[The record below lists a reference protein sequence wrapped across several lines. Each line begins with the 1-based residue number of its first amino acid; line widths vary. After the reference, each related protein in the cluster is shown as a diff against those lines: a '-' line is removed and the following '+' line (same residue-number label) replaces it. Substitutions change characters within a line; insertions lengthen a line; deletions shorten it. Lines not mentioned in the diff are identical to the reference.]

1 MALLAP
7 SITSEVGLRLLLSP
21 IGSNVVTRAA
31 CCSVGIVLPVYST
44 YQALE
49 ADDETQQ
56 RKWLIY
62 WAAYG
67 SFSLAEVF
75 ADKLLSWVP
84 MYYHMKFAFLVWLQL
99 PSADGAAQLY
109 RKHLRPFLLKH
120 QARVDLLMNSAYK
133 EAARLISSH
142 QAEIDYAT
150 SVYLKIKGTD
160 EGATIARSH
169 ETARQPRNDGDDE
182 SSRNT

>member
-1 MALLAP
+1 MRQWC
-7 SITSEVGLRLLLSP
+7 SVIVVQVGLRLLLSP
-21 IGSNVVTRAA
+21 IGSNIVTRAA

-49 ADDETQQ
+49 ANDETQQ

-62 WAAYG
+62 WTAYG

-99 PSADGAAQLY
+99 PSANGAEQLY
-109 RKHLRPFLLKH
+109 RNHLRPFLLKH

-150 SVYLKIKGTD
+150 SVFLKIKGTD
-160 EGATIARSH
+160 GATVAQSH
-169 ETARQPRNDGDDE
+169 ETAHRHRSDGDDE
-182 SSRNT
+182 FSQNT

>member
-21 IGSNVVTRAA
+21 IGSNIVTRAA

-49 ADDETQQ
+49 ANDETQQ

-62 WAAYG
+62 WTAYG

-99 PSADGAAQLY
+99 PSANGAEQLY
-109 RKHLRPFLLKH
+109 RNHLRPFLLKH
-120 QARVDLLMNSAYK
+120 QARADLLMNSAYK
-133 EAARLISSH
+133 EAVC
-142 QAEIDYAT
+142 D
-150 SVYLKIKGTD
+150 
-160 EGATIARSH
+160 GATVAQSH
-169 ETARQPRNDGDDE
+169 ETAHRHRSDGDDE
-182 SSRNT
+182 FSQNT